1 MLAPSPRNRGEDQ
14 KVGSAWSANAG
25 EDQGVPFDPELAMR
39 FLKWRREAKGGRRGT
54 AAALPPAEEVRE
66 RILRKVTAIQRHK
79 ALAARRTAET
89 EGDSSPGFPGE
100 GDRAQRGG
108 GGPSIPAACA
118 ASASEDPLHH
128 PAGGPPPRQM
138 PGRIK

>member
-1 MLAPSPRNRGEDQ
+1 M
-14 KVGSAWSANAG
+14 GSAWSLSPANAG

-39 FLKWRREAKGGRRGT
+39 FLKWRREAKSGRRGT

-79 ALAARRTAET
+79 ALTARRAAET

-100 GDRAQRGG
+100 GDCAQGG
-108 GGPSIPAACA
+108 GGGS
-118 ASASEDPLHH
+118 
-128 PAGGPPPRQM
+128 
-138 PGRIK
+138 